1 MSDSA
6 GLTLT
11 IILEILAFG
20 LINYYALKHSQHH
33 VKRRI
38 WAGVIFLLFTP
49 MIFFATLF
57 FVLTFDESGWGAG
70 ILAVIF
76 TGLYIVNGLIL
87 LLSALHLHFRN

>member
-6 GLTLT
+6 GLILT
-11 IILEILAFG
+11 IILEIMVFG
-20 LINYYALKHSQHH
+20 FINYYAIKHSQQNA
-33 VKRRI
+33 KRRL
-38 WAGVIFLLFTP
+38 WAGVIFLLLTP

-76 TGLYIVNGLIL
+76 TGLYIVNGLIV